1 MISSLTYYH
10 ALIAKIKHQI
20 DLEEKRYATAVAN
33 KDPLA
38 SVYRDHA
45 NGLKT
50 TLHYVEVWS
59 PQTLELNARGYTII
73 KPTTEH
79 SV

>member
-1 MISSLTYYH
+1 MTSALAYH
-10 ALIAKIKHQI
+10 QNLIAKIKGQI
-20 DLEEKRYATAVAN
+20 EKEEARYELAIAN

-38 SVYRDHA
+38 SVYLDHA

-59 PQTLELNARGYTII
+59 PQTLELTAPRVIL
-73 KPTTEH
+73 
-79 SV
+79 

>member
-1 MISSLTYYH
+1 MISSLTYYY
-10 ALIAKIKHQI
+10 ALVAKIKHQI
-20 DLEEKRYATAVAN
+20 DLEESRYATAVAN

-59 PQTLELNARGYTII
+59 PQTLQALSMGYTLI

-79 SV
+79 AV

>member
-1 MISSLTYYH
+1 MITSLAYH
-10 ALIAKIKHQI
+10 QNLIAKIKSQMEK
-20 DLEEKRYATAVAN
+20 EEARYELALAN

-59 PQTLELNARGYTII
+59 PQTLQILSMGYTLITP
-73 KPTTEH
+73 KSEH
-79 SV
+79 AV